1 MSRPFF
7 DKHEQTLAAALEAI
21 AKRGFFSA
29 YAEVPSRKVYGE
41 TAMEDGQSSFK
52 ARLGKPFALSSPAGH
67 PGSNWIGHEVSP
79 YGIELGIT
87 YPSASPIE
95 VINAAEEASKQWR
108 QTEIEERVG
117 ICMEILARL
126 NQQSFEMAFA
136 AMHTTGQGFMMAF
149 QAAGPHAQDRGLE
162 AVAQAYIAMT
172 QVPPVAVWRKQ
183 VSKTD
188 VVSMDKRYRVVPK
201 GIGLVIACST
211 FPTWNT
217 YPGLMANLATGNVCI
232 LKPHP
237 DVILPVAMT
246 VQTCREVLSEAGFDP
261 NVVMLAVDTAE
272 EPVTKSL
279 SSSPEVDIVD
289 YTGNSE
295 FGHWIETHATGEIF
309 TEKAGVNSIIIDSID
324 DFRGM
329 TSNIAFSLCLY
340 SGQMC
345 TAPQNIFIPQ
355 KGIETNDGH
364 KTYEEV
370 VQGIVKAING
380 LLKDPDRAAE
390 VLGCVQSCATAD
402 RIKMHA
408 SSGETVVRAS
418 EDLINPKFKDARV
431 RSPLILSVDV
441 SDDKHYSHESFGP
454 ICWMIGTQSTQNSV
468 EVASHLARVVGS
480 ITCSIYSQSD
490 EVLAQASDTMVEAG
504 ALVSCNLTGPLY
516 VNQTA
521 AFSDLHV
528 SGLNPS
534 GNATLCDAGFVTR
547 RFRIGQSRMPMTELA
562 DQKEPAHASV

>member
-1 MSRPFF
+1 MSRQFF
-7 DKHEQTLAAALEAI
+7 DKHEQTLTSAIDAI

-29 YAEVPSRKVYGE
+29 YPEVPSRKIYGD
-41 TAMEDGQSSFK
+41 TAMEDGQAAFK
-52 ARLGKPFALSSPAGH
+52 ARLGKPFAMDNPGGH
-67 PGSNWIGHEVSP
+67 PGSDRVGKEVSP
-79 YGIELGIT
+79 YGIDLAIT

-95 VINAAEEASKQWR
+95 LMNAAERASEQWR
-108 QTEIEERVG
+108 QTDIDQRVG
-117 ICMEILARL
+117 ICLEILARL
-126 NQQSFEMAFA
+126 NQQSFAMAFA

-162 AVAQAYIAMT
+162 AVAQAYLAMT
-172 QVPPVAVWRKQ
+172 QAPPMAVWRKQ

-188 VVSMDKRYRVVPK
+188 FVSLAKHYRVVPK

-237 DVILPVAMT
+237 EVILPVAMT
-246 VQTCREVLSEAGFDP
+246 VQTCREVISEAGLDP
-261 NVVMLAVDTAE
+261 NIVLLAVDTVE
-272 EPVTKSL
+272 EPMTKAL

-295 FGHWIETHATGEIF
+295 FGNWVESHAKAEVF
-309 TEKAGVNSIIIDSID
+309 TEKAGVNSIIIDSVD

-345 TAPQNIFIPQ
+345 TAPQNIFIP
-355 KGIETNDGH
+355 KSGIETNDGH
-364 KTYEEV
+364 KSFDDV
-370 VQGIVKAING
+370 VQGIVKAVNG
-380 LLKDPDRAAE
+380 LLGDPDRAAE
-390 VLGCVQSCATAD
+390 VLGCVQNSATVD
-402 RIKMHA
+402 RIAMHA
-408 SSGETVVRAS
+408 STGETVVRAS
-418 EDLINPKFKDARV
+418 EQLTNPKFADARV
-431 RSPLILSVDV
+431 YSPLILTVDV
-441 SDDKHYSHESFGP
+441 GEDGHYRHEAFGP
-454 ICWMIGTQSTQNSV
+454 ICWMIATPSTQKSV
-468 EVASHLARVVGS
+468 EVAADLAKDVGA

-490 EVLAQASDTMVEAG
+490 EVLADASDAMVDAG

-534 GNATLCDAGFVTR
+534 GNATLCDVGFVTR
-547 RFRIGQSRMPMTELA
+547 RFRIGQSRMPVTEIA
-562 DQKEPAHASV
+562 EQKEQAHASV